1 MKGDS
6 TETGV
11 LYFGKKGREV
21 ELPVDSKVVIFKNDG
36 AVQIEKLDFGKE
48 GRLDYTAELKR
59 KGITFDI
66 PKSLPQSPFRWQTRF
81 EYALFGYGLS
91 SLFCFAKNG
100 GAVFKSSYIGA
111 ECYRNFILTTIGDK
125 VIDGIVAYDADYEF
139 VERALTRK
147 LHVDEGDELLGFL
160 KTTELYDVRI
170 VPKHQMDYIQFF
182 SDGDIFYCDTK
193 GILDKRNK
201 TVAGIREELE
211 FLLDNAW
218 ITDWDDINNQCCN
231 EEFESQ

>member
-1 MKGDS
+1 MDKNKKILKGVDLAGVIETGEKRCLLKGDS

-91 SLFCFAKNG
+91 SLFCSCEKRLG
-100 GAVFKSSYIGA
+100 GI
-111 ECYRNFILTTIGDK
+111 
-125 VIDGIVAYDADYEF
+125 
-139 VERALTRK
+139 
-147 LHVDEGDELLGFL
+147 
-160 KTTELYDVRI
+160 
-170 VPKHQMDYIQFF
+170 
-182 SDGDIFYCDTK
+182 
-193 GILDKRNK
+193 
-201 TVAGIREELE
+201 
-211 FLLDNAW
+211 
-218 ITDWDDINNQCCN
+218 
-231 EEFESQ
+231 